1 VGWVRC
7 KRGLAAPKAT
17 PAEIIPRLNK
27 DINTALANPKMKP
40 RLGEPGNTAL
50 GGSPS
55 DFGKRIA
62 DETEKWGKVVRSA
75 KIKAD

>member
-1 VGWVRC
+1 
-7 KRGLAAPKAT
+7 
-17 PAEIIPRLNK
+17 
-27 DINTALANPKMKP
+27 MKP